1 MAINLSGDPAD
12 IAQLVH
18 NLNGNTGGGTNSG
31 GNVGGGNANGSGAN
45 STNTNSGGAGGS
57 TNGGSTSSGG
67 GNTAGTNSNS
77 SGSGSNGGGANSGG
91 TSGGGTNSSTSS
103 GSSSGTGNTVATN
116 GSGGSGGTNS
126 GGGGGQPKPTPTT
139 STPTTPAPTP
149 STPAT
154 PTPTT
159 GEKVLSAVGLPKEE
173 LGRLKTEPLQGVKGL
188 YKAQW
193 MVAPNALG
201 AAVAAPAVFKAGA
214 EAAKQSGATDAT
226 IKAAKD
232 AAKLAASHGGKAM
245 VAKGIGHMIPFIGS
259 GIAALSAIDDFR
271 NGRIVSGALN
281 VLGIIP
287 GPVGWAA
294 MGAAMIW
301 NALDDDGIGKWDQPD
316 ATNTWMLP
324 ASAKDISGVT
334 GASGLDAA
342 LREAQNSVFRF
353 EDGPK
358 GTVWNSNPPAAIR
371 IDGQGATSG
380 SIIGAGLGV
389 LDKVSGTASTDD
401 IKALATNFFNGLS
414 DHFAEID
421 KVLQTSDEPYF
432 LEQRQALAPQLA
444 AMAKLRDVVEPLMA
458 QLGAASDGAAVAY
471 QAVLDT
477 NQAARKQL
485 SEEGKL
491 TDAGAATTMKTN
503 LATGASAITAAN
515 SKIEQLCAET
525 PPAVVMART
534 GTAPTGTRPA
544 ETKPA
549 TPAPT
554 VPAATPT
561 PSPAPSVTP
570 AAQTPKAE
578 TKANDDLSRLL
589 SQLGQQ
595 AKANTP
601 ASNPLSST
609 GSGLGGGSPLGSQG
623 LGGGQGGGTPL
634 SQSKPDTA
642 KSEEPKKLTDR
653 KLGERKDEPRKL
665 SDDKSLS
672 TPKAENPKAAV
683 PAPQTAA
690 VPAAAP
696 VATPAP
702 PAGPTPAQQNA
713 AHAAKAAEPSKE
725 VDVKGTKTTFPDAKT
740 AKMAQ
745 LLSQADPTH
754 PVSLADAAAKA
765 GLTPPTPGQDPGTQV
780 APTDAKAGDLLV
792 AGGKQYML
800 LGEGRFYDLSDYK
813 VVGASEIPQNMGE
826 RAGYFHLNDP
836 APGQPAG
843 QAIPGPQAPPAA
855 PQGPVSP
862 QSTTGVQFPVPGG
875 TGAPTGP
882 VDASAPPA
890 APGGVPA
897 AGTPGVP
904 KPGAPGA
911 GPANAAST
919 ATGIGVGG
927 PSTGGQKLDPS
938 AVR

>member
-12 IAQLVH
+12 IAQL
-18 NLNGNTGGGTNSG
+18 LRSMG
-31 GNVGGGNANGSGAN
+31 GNNNGGGNANGSGGGGTSGGNTNGSAA
-45 STNTNSGGAGGS
+45 NTNSAGSGGS
-57 TNGGSTSSGG
+57 GTSG
-67 GNTAGTNSNS
+67 GNTSGTNSNS
-77 SGSGSNGGGANSGG
+77 SGSGGNSGGANSGG
-91 TSGGGTNSSTSS
+91 NANSGGTNSSSSS
-103 GSSSGTGNTVATN
+103 GSGSGTGNTVATN
-116 GSGGSGGTNS
+116 GSGGGGGTNSGGGGGGTNS

-149 STPAT
+149 AA

-159 GEKVLSAVGLPKEE
+159 GERVLSAVGLPKEE
-173 LGRLKTEPLQGVKGL
+173 LGKLKTEPLQGVKGL

-232 AAKLAASHGGKAM
+232 AARLAASHGGKAM

-287 GPVGWAA
+287 GPVGWTAMAA
-294 MGAAMIW
+294 AAIW
-301 NALDDDGIGKWDQPD
+301 NAFGEDGIGKWDQPNGTD
-316 ATNTWMLP
+316 TWMLP
-324 ASAKDISGVT
+324 ASAKDISGVKE
-334 GASGLDAA
+334 LDAKI
-342 LREAQNSVFRF
+342 REAQNSVFRF

-358 GTVWNSNPPAAIR
+358 GTVWNSNAPAAIR
-371 IDGQGATSG
+371 IDGKGAATG
-380 SIIGAGLGV
+380 SVVGVGLGV
-389 LDKVSGTASTDD
+389 LDKVTGTAGTDD
-401 IKALATNFFNGLS
+401 IKALATSFFNGLS
-414 DHFAEID
+414 DHFAAID
-421 KVLQTSDEPYF
+421 KVLQTSGEPYF
-432 LEQRQALAPQLA
+432 LEQRAALQPQLA
-444 AMAKLRDVVEPLMA
+444 AMAKLREAVEPLMA
-458 QLGAASDGAAVAY
+458 QLGAASDGATVRY

-491 TDAGAATTMKTN
+491 SDSGAAATMQTN
-503 LATGASAITAAN
+503 LATGASAISAAN
-515 SKIEQLCAET
+515 DKLAQLCAET
-525 PPAVVMART
+525 PPAVVAART

-544 ETKPA
+544 ETKPQETKPVAPVA
-549 TPAPT
+549 TP
-554 VPAATPT
+554 PAVTTSPQTPATPK
-561 PSPAPSVTP
+561 
-570 AAQTPKAE
+570 QE
-578 TKANDDLSRLL
+578 TKTDDLAKLL
-589 SQLGQQ
+589 SQLGKQ
-595 AKANTP
+595 NTP
-601 ASNPLSST
+601 TAANPLSST

-634 SQSKPDTA
+634 AQSKPDTSA
-642 KSEEPKKLTDR
+642 KDEPKKLVDSSSR
-653 KLGERKDEPRKL
+653 PERKTAEKKL
-665 SDDKSLS
+665 DDTKSLS
-672 TPKAENPKAAV
+672 TPKPEQQKSTV
-683 PAPQTAA
+683 PAAEKPS

-713 AHAAKAAEPSKE
+713 VHAAAQAQEPSKE
-725 VDVKGTKTTFPDAKT
+725 VDVKGNKTTFPDAKT
-740 AKMAQ
+740 AAMAKT
-745 LLSQADPTH
+745 LAAADPTH

-780 APTDAKAGDLLV
+780 APTDAKPGDILV
-792 AGGKQYML
+792 AGNKNYML
-800 LGEGRFYDLSDYK
+800 LGDGKFYDLNDYK
-813 VVGASEIPQNMGE
+813 VVGASDIPQQLGE

-836 APGQPAG
+836 NPGQAPGAPAG
-843 QAIPGPQAPPAA
+843 QGVPAA

-862 QSTTGVQFPVPGG
+862 QSTQGVAFQVPGATG
-875 TGAPTGP
+875 TPQGP
-882 VDASAPPA
+882 VDAGAPPA
-890 APGGVPA
+890 AAGGVPV

-904 KPGAPGA
+904 KPGVPGS

-919 ATGIGVGG
+919 DTGVGQG
-927 PSTGGQKLDPS
+927 LPSAEPGRLDPA

>member
-1 MAINLSGDPAD
+1 MAISLSGDPAD
-12 IAQLVH
+12 IAQLLRSMGD
-18 NLNGNTGGGTNSG
+18 NNN
-31 GNVGGGNANGSGAN
+31 GGGNANGSGGGGTSGGNTNGSAA
-45 STNTNSGGAGGS
+45 NTNSAGSGGS
-57 TNGGSTSSGG
+57 GTSG
-67 GNTAGTNSNS
+67 GNTSGTNSNS
-77 SGSGSNGGGANSGG
+77 SGSGGNSGGANSGG
-91 TSGGGTNSSTSS
+91 NANSGGTNSSSSS
-103 GSSSGTGNTVATN
+103 GSGSGTGNTVATN
-116 GSGGSGGTNS
+116 GSGGGGGTNSGGGGGGTNS

-149 STPAT
+149 AT

-159 GEKVLSAVGLPKEE
+159 GERVLSAVGLPKEE
-173 LGRLKTEPLQGVKGL
+173 LGKLKTEPLQGVKGL

-232 AAKLAASHGGKAM
+232 AARLAASHGGKAM
-245 VAKGIGHMIPFIGS
+245 VAKGIGHAIPFIGS

-287 GPVGWAA
+287 GPVGWTAMAA
-294 MGAAMIW
+294 AAIW
-301 NALDDDGIGKWDQPD
+301 NAFGEDGIGKWDQPNGTD
-316 ATNTWMLP
+316 TWMLP
-324 ASAKDISGVT
+324 ASAKDISGVKE
-334 GASGLDAA
+334 LDAKI
-342 LREAQNSVFRF
+342 REAQNSVFRF

-371 IDGQGATSG
+371 IDGKGTSG
-380 SIIGAGLGV
+380 SAIGVGLGV
-389 LDKVSGTASTDD
+389 LDKVTGTASTDD
-401 IKALATNFFNGLS
+401 IKSLASNFFNGLS
-414 DHFAEID
+414 DHFAAID
-421 KVLQTSDEPYF
+421 KAMAQADEPYF
-432 LEQRQALAPQLA
+432 TQQRAALQPQLA
-444 AMAKLRDVVEPLMA
+444 AMAQLKTLVEPLVA
-458 QLGAASDGAAVAY
+458 QLTAASDGAATAY

-477 NQAARKQL
+477 NQSARKQL

-491 TDAGAATTMKTN
+491 TDSGAATTMQTQI
-503 LATGASAITAAN
+503 AQGASAITAAN
-515 SKIEQLCAET
+515 SKIEQLVPAT
-525 PPAVVMART
+525 APAVVAARS
-534 GTAPTGTRPA
+534 GAAPTGTRPA
-544 ETKPA
+544 ETKPQEVKPVAPVA
-549 TPAPT
+549 TP
-554 VPAATPT
+554 PAVTTSPQTPATPK
-561 PSPAPSVTP
+561 
-570 AAQTPKAE
+570 QTPK
-578 TKANDDLSRLL
+578 TDDLSKLL

-595 AKANTP
+595 AKSQVPT
-601 ASNPLSST
+601 SNPLSST

-634 SQSKPDTA
+634 STAKPDTST
-642 KSEEPKKLTDR
+642 KSEEPKKLTTER
-653 KLGERKDEPRKL
+653 PERKVAEPKKL

-672 TPKAENPKAAV
+672 TPKAQNAKAAV
-683 PAPQTAA
+683 PEAKPA
-690 VPAAAP
+690 PAAAP

-702 PAGPTPAQQNA
+702 AAPTPAQQNA
-713 AHAAKAAEPSKE
+713 AHAAAQAQEPSKE

-740 AKMAQ
+740 AAMAKT
-745 LLSQADPTH
+745 LAAADPTH

-765 GLTPPTPGQDPGTQV
+765 GLTPPTPGQDPGKQV
-780 APTDAKAGDLLV
+780 APTDAKPGDILV
-792 AGGKQYML
+792 AGGKNYML
-800 LGEGRFYDLSDYK
+800 LGEGKFYDLSDYK